1 MTSSKPTLTYAE
13 FVELTESFDID
24 VGEVKRDPGLE
35 VMAKFMLPEE
45 SHDSVRVMYNHH
57 MDANN
62 LRLIKFKNGEGQIE
76 YHIHNNE
83 MMPGF
88 KSGNVSKLGFMSA
101 AKLIHDDGMKELAA
115 GNPLRF
121 QSVEGSDQH
130 AKYVAMIER
139 LAHKAGRSVKHIG
152 MQPITSA
159 PFMQGETI
167 LVQ

>member
-1 MTSSKPTLTYAE
+1 MSKSLLSYAD
-13 FVELTESFDID
+13 FVELTESLDID
-24 VGEVKRDPGLE
+24 LGDIKRDSGLE
-35 VMAKFMLPEE
+35 MMAKFMLPEQ
-45 SHDSVRVMYNHH
+45 SHDSVRVLYNKH
-57 MDANN
+57 MNDNN
-62 LRLIKFKNGEGQIE
+62 LRLIKFKNDEGQVE
-76 YHIHNNE
+76 YHVHNNE

-101 AKLIHDDGMKELAA
+101 AKMIHEDGMKELAA

-139 LAHKAGRSVKHIG
+139 LAAKAGRSVKHIG